1 LENFTISSPSIMETA
16 KLPNWE
22 HSDHMTWPPPKPP
35 LGALVAAAMT
45 PPHDPRFTADWAAAR
60 QQDMARRAAAEAR
73 RAEEEA
79 SRQVASRNAYEAFL
93 RR

>member
-1 LENFTISSPSIMETA
+1 MEA
-16 KLPNWE
+16 VRLPNWE
-22 HSDHMTWPPPKPP
+22 HSDHMDWPLPKIP

-60 QQDMARRAAAEAR
+60 QQDKERRAAAEERWAK
-73 RAEEEA
+73 EEEA
-79 SRQVASRNAYEAFL
+79 RQAGSKAKYEASL